1 MREKHKCENL
11 ILYMNGFDEYI
22 IPYVISQVVSIII
35 LIAAWKRTRWA
46 RWLFAA
52 LFLWA
57 SATNMY
63 IGLTNPD
70 SYLDNA
76 RFAIPLYQEFINGW
90 FSHYNHVIIP
100 LIAVGQFLI
109 AIGMLLHGWWVKLA
123 CIGSMIFLLSIA
135 PLMVAAAFPFSITVS
150 IAAWLIFLNDDKN
163 YIWKRQ
169 EEGLLIL

>member
-35 LIAAWKRTRWA
+35 LIAAWKRTRWG
-46 RWLFAA
+46 RWLFSV

-57 SATNMY
+57 SVTNMY

-76 RFAIPLYQEFINGW
+76 RFAIPLYQDFINGW
-90 FSHYNHVIIP
+90 FSHYNHIIIP

-109 AIGMLLHGWWVKLA
+109 SIGMLLHGWWVKLA
-123 CIGSMIFLLSIA
+123 CIGSIVFLLSIA
-135 PLMVAAAFPFSITVS
+135 PLVVGAAFPFSITVS
-150 IAAWLIFLNDDKN
+150 IAGWLIFLNDDKN

-169 EEGLLIL
+169 EERLLIR